1 MRHHLLKK
9 TKAGKSKSKLKD
21 MDSSCR
27 LVNSSLVCYELA
39 TMISCQLPHHPH
51 RCVASCAAHLE
62 ELTSDG
68 SFGIIVYFYFNLDP
82 TWRQFRFAIGAPDA
96 EAKFQVAVA
105 EPKRQIRMQGS
116 IPGHVGPPSMYFS
129 YLLIPMIFLCG
140 DWAFHGSPLKNW
152 HSVRPQ
158 ITRI

>member
-1 MRHHLLKK
+1 
-9 TKAGKSKSKLKD
+9 

-105 EPKRQIRMQGS
+105 EAQKTDTNARKY
-116 IPGHVGPPSMYFS
+116 PG
-129 YLLIPMIFLCG
+129 LCG
-140 DWAFHGSPLKNW
+140 SPFDVFLLSS
-152 HSVRPQ
+152 HSHDFSLW
-158 ITRI
+158 

>member
-105 EPKRQIRMQGS
+105 EAQKTDTNARKY
-116 IPGHVGPPSMYFS
+116 PG
-129 YLLIPMIFLCG
+129 LCG
-140 DWAFHGSPLKNW
+140 SPFDVFLLSS
-152 HSVRPQ
+152 HSHDFSLW
-158 ITRI
+158 